1 MICHYW
7 YFKEIVYKYE
17 PYVCNGFHDLS
28 MVVYDLSDFMTL
40 NVKGFDYGCYVFHM
54 SKSGAITLL
63 NNYVL
68 DTKRVL

>member
-1 MICHYW
+1 
-7 YFKEIVYKYE
+7 
-17 PYVCNGFHDLS
+17 

-40 NVKGFDYGCYVFHM
+40 NVKGFDYRCYVFHM